1 MREWL
6 VGCHLYN
13 LAGLSFVQ
21 QLLWKGFLH
30 AQTEHATM
38 RVLTNLLRQLS
49 LCLGA
54 RAGCAGVS
62 TFQAGMKDMAAGTNP
77 TSLFLPDSCHAYFPC
92 MLSCTG
98 SAANDGN
105 PRPLIL
111 VDVRACNRVNIC

>member
-77 TSLFLPDSCHAYFPC
+77 TPLFPPTHAMHVWHFYIPGVQP
-92 MLSCTG
+92 MMGT
-98 SAANDGN
+98 
-105 PRPLIL
+105 L
-111 VDVRACNRVNIC
+111 VR